1 MHFTIHY
8 LFFFRFQSCQI
19 NFQGW
24 RPTWD
29 LFGFCLVGIQSSA
42 FEPSATVPHVYL
54 YLKHISNVIY
64 WAKTLRKC
72 EVDDKKL
79 LYQLNRHLQCRGMK
93 KTDSCVARKTLN
105 TLWAQFQ
112 LTSSSNRVSFQ
123 PSYLNVGSSNSS
135 RFYRMMPLLACP
147 WRFLLHFLVAS
158 RISSQEIMLSWN
170 FNSKTVQL
178 LQVRVR
184 CHGWYLIL
192 FSLLLSESRNHCK
205 LSCLDASYHPR
216 PWEKTSVDQYWS
228 KVCGE
233 I

>member
-1 MHFTIHY
+1 MDW
-8 LFFFRFQSCQI
+8 LS
-19 NFQGW
+19 
-24 RPTWD
+24 
-29 LFGFCLVGIQSSA
+29 FCLTSLTDRDCSLGLSFCFNSLT
-42 FEPSATVPHVYL
+42 S
-54 YLKHISNVIY
+54 

-79 LYQLNRHLQCRGMK
+79 LCQLNRHLQCRSMK
-93 KTDSCVARKTLN
+93 KTDSCVARK

-192 FSLLLSESRNHCK
+192 FSFLLSESRNHCN
-205 LSCLDASYHPR
+205 LSCLVASYHPR
-216 PWEKTSVDQYWS
+216 PWEKKQVSTNTGPRSAARYRNQFS
-228 KVCGE
+228 HQ
-233 I
+233 

>member
-1 MHFTIHY
+1 MQKLCIWLHGHLIK
-8 LFFFRFQSCQI
+8 LPFFWRRPGVKPVLYIFSLI
-19 NFQGW
+19 NSLL
-24 RPTWD
+24 R
-29 LFGFCLVGIQSSA
+29 CLWALSYCD
-42 FEPSATVPHVYL
+42 PVYL

-147 WRFLLHFLVAS
+147 WRFLLVVHFAFFGSEQNLKPGNHA
-158 RISSQEIMLSWN
+158 IME
-170 FNSKTVQL
+170 F
-178 LQVRVR
+178 
-184 CHGWYLIL
+184 
-192 FSLLLSESRNHCK
+192 
-205 LSCLDASYHPR
+205 
-216 PWEKTSVDQYWS
+216 
-228 KVCGE
+228 
-233 I
+233 